1 MDHEALSEVLAIG
14 ETVNV
19 EFKRC
24 GQQPERDVFE
34 SVCSFANTFGGS
46 IFLGVED
53 DGTVSGI
60 NASNLLAIKRNLI
73 NVVHNPKLFDS
84 PVAFEFEDL
93 EWEGK
98 SLIRIFYV
106 RPSWIRHHAASSQYR
121 GNGIGMPT

>member
-73 NVVHNPKLFDS
+73 NLSSRHFLS
-84 PVAFEFEDL
+84 PQLVA
-93 EWEGK
+93 
-98 SLIRIFYV
+98 
-106 RPSWIRHHAASSQYR
+106 
-121 GNGIGMPT
+121 